1 MWPSTCTNVEVCDYA
16 HTHKPHTPTRSNCTD
31 GKVAG
36 VISRIRRTQEKKNL
50 RSTQTNLTPNHTHT
64 RRRFVSHPPGCLLA
78 RHPNPLKITFSYYPN
93 NGGTECNFNSC
104 FRKKK
109 KTRRGG
115 TGHRAACS
123 LAPLACSLLRA
134 GEASREE
141 EGGREGRGGGD
152 EEEVRET
159 ER

>member
-1 MWPSTCTNVEVCDYA
+1 MWPSTCANVEVCDYT

-109 KTRRGG
+109 KNETGRNRTPRRLLARSSRLFPAAGWRSEQGG
-115 TGHRAACS
+115 GR
-123 LAPLACSLLRA
+123 R
-134 GEASREE
+134 
-141 EGGREGRGGGD
+141 EGGKRR
-152 EEEVRET
+152 R
-159 ER
+159 R

>member
-1 MWPSTCTNVEVCDYA
+1 MWPSTCANVEVCDYA

-109 KTRRGG
+109 KRDGEEQDT
-115 TGHRAACS
+115 
-123 LAPLACSLLRA
+123 APLARSLLSPVPCCGLEKRA
-134 GEASREE
+134 GRRK
-141 EGGREGRGGGD
+141 EGGRE
-152 EEEVRET
+152 EEEEMKKK
-159 ER
+159 